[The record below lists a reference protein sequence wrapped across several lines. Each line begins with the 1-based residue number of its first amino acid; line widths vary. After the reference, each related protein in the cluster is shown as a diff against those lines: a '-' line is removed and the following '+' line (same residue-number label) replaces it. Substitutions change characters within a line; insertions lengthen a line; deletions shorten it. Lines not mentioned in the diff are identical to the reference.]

1 MLLLKA
7 SLLSCQDP
15 FCLNFNKKPFATQ
28 AAYMQ
33 HIDRNI
39 GCYNFIVRKSHVAAP
54 RGASLL
60 CRFCLYK
67 NAGLVVTWTCN
78 NRPSCLRRHVNDV
91 PVAGDL
97 AVGVGAEVV
106 SDDHTPD
113 YFSVLG
119 DDPNI
124 RTSSEGRFC

>member
-54 RGASLL
+54 HGTSVLRRHSLHED
-60 CRFCLYK
+60 
-67 NAGLVVTWTCN
+67 GLVTWTSN
-78 NRPSCLRRHVNDV
+78 KRPSRLRRHVVNDV
-91 PVAGDL
+91 PDAGDL
-97 AVGVGAEVV
+97 AVGDGA
-106 SDDHTPD
+106 
-113 YFSVLG
+113 
-119 DDPNI
+119 DPLINPKI
-124 RTSSEGRFC
+124 CLTFLDPSNSICPIVPEPPH